1 MMRDPI
7 FRDLLAEDP
16 DWPLCRIC
24 GAIWL
29 TPFADPGNL
38 CNQCLMLR
46 RDENPECW
54 HCFDCDEF
62 LDGFNRTVFWH
73 QGIPLFLCR
82 EHFDW
87 RSGLAA

>member
-1 MMRDPI
+1 MITI
-7 FRDLLAEDP
+7 FRRLLAENP

-29 TPFADPGNL
+29 TPFDEPGNV
-38 CNQCLMLR
+38 CNQCLILR
-46 RDENPECW
+46 RDLEPEQW

-62 LDGFNRTVFWH
+62 LGGLERMVFWH
-73 QGIPLFLCR
+73 QGVALFLCR

-87 RSGLAA
+87 RSEAA